1 MLNGL
6 QVDFNKTQG
15 LICKETTSHASGLWV
30 DSLKT

>member
-6 QVDFNKTQG
+6 RVDFNKTQG
-15 LICKETTSHASGLWV
+15 LICKEIMTHTSRLRV